1 MIVTIKDKQKQ
12 LNRFREKGEYFKTL
26 STGLS
31 TLDEIY
37 RIVRGYPLFIGG
49 AVHQG
54 KSEFTLEL
62 AVSCAKLH
70 GFKFAVY
77 LGEAGLT
84 EISIAEICQKYI
96 GKPYLGQFAMSES
109 DLIEAH
115 QFIEH
120 HFVFLQIEDLTVKSF
135 YEEVDKAE
143 KELGIK
149 FEGTIL
155 DPFND
160 VRNESGNHGGT
171 HIWLEEELKYIRNVS
186 EKSNR
191 LDIVVFHVSDIKPM
205 KDDNTGQWYV
215 RGALKTEWAGGQVVS
230 RRAMTMLLVY
240 VPPEW
245 LCDETGQPYGKN
257 KTIVYNQK
265 AKPKGS
271 GRLGHA
277 VINWDWKK
285 NRYFEEVNGVR
296 KYMLDKP
303 TNKIAPQ
310 MPMNVGFD
318 SVINENPF

>member
-1 MIVTIKDKQKQ
+1 MIVTIKDRQKQ
-12 LNRFREKGEYFKTL
+12 LNKFREKGEYFKTL
-26 STGLS
+26 STGLTS
-31 TLDEIY
+31 LDDIY

-49 AVHQG
+49 AVHHG

-70 GFKFAVY
+70 GYKFAVY

-84 EISIAEICQKYI
+84 EISMAEICQKYI
-96 GKPYLGQFAMSES
+96 GKPYLGQFAMSEA

-120 HFVFLQIEDLTVKSF
+120 HFVFLQIDDLTVKSF
-135 YEEVDKAE
+135 YEEVDRAE

-160 VRNESGNHGGT
+160 VKNESGNHGGT
-171 HIWLEEELKYIRNVS
+171 HIWLEEDLKYIRKVS

-191 LDIVVFHVSDIKPM
+191 LDIVVFHIGDIKPM
-205 KDDNTGQWYV
+205 KDDSGQWYV

-245 LCDETGQPYGKN
+245 LCDENGQPYGKN
-257 KTIVYNQK
+257 KTIIYNQK

-271 GRLGHA
+271 GRLGQC

-285 NRYFEEVNGVR
+285 NRYFEEVNGMR

-303 TNKIAPQ
+303 TSQVAPQ
-310 MPMNVGFD
+310 MPISVEFD
-318 SVINENPF
+318 SVINDNPF

>member
-1 MIVTIKDKQKQ
+1 
-12 LNRFREKGEYFKTL
+12 
-26 STGLS
+26 
-31 TLDEIY
+31 
-37 RIVRGYPLFIGG
+37 
-49 AVHQG
+49 
-54 KSEFTLEL
+54 
-62 AVSCAKLH
+62 
-70 GFKFAVY
+70 
-77 LGEAGLT
+77 
-84 EISIAEICQKYI
+84 
-96 GKPYLGQFAMSES
+96 
-109 DLIEAH
+109 
-115 QFIEH
+115 
-120 HFVFLQIEDLTVKSF
+120 
-135 YEEVDKAE
+135 
-143 KELGIK
+143 
-149 FEGTIL
+149 
-155 DPFND
+155 
-160 VRNESGNHGGT
+160 
-171 HIWLEEELKYIRNVS
+171 
-186 EKSNR
+186 
-191 LDIVVFHVSDIKPM
+191 M

-303 TNKIAPQ
+303 TNKIATQ